1 MSIECGECEHD
12 LRGGHDPSCS
22 RYKPPEATMSDTERV
37 CPYCGDSYQPEGE
50 DLDPGDRE
58 ETCESCGE
66 TYIARD
72 DFTVTHYAIPMSSN
86 ACHHRREWS
95 AAEFPSECMALLC
108 HSTMLCAI
116 SLPNFEYPSWFRCDG
131 FAYRPLLVL

>member
-12 LRGGHDPSCS
+12 IRGGHDPSCS
-22 RYKPPEATMSDTERV
+22 RHQPPETTMSDEERI

-58 ETCESCGE
+58 ETCENCGA

-72 DFTVTHYAIPMSSN
+72 DFTVTHYAIP
-86 ACHHRREWS
+86 
-95 AAEFPSECMALLC
+95 
-108 HSTMLCAI
+108 I
-116 SLPNFEYPSWFRCDG
+116 SPD
-131 FAYRPLLVL
+131 A